1 MFVLGVVAGCTFQTS
16 PSLSDRAKVERID
29 LMYERYQ
36 KSFPDTPA
44 VRVDQL
50 IAMRQQKRAVLVD
63 SREPREQQVSMI
75 PDAISL
81 VDFTRD
87 ASSYVGRPVVFYCTI
102 GYRSGVVAAEY
113 CKNDV
118 DAYNLKGGILSWV
131 HAGQNVVDGRKET
144 RKVHVYGSEWNLL
157 PCGYEA
163 VW

>member
-1 MFVLGVVAGCTFQTS
+1 
-16 PSLSDRAKVERID
+16 
-29 LMYERYQ
+29 
-36 KSFPDTPA
+36 
-44 VRVDQL
+44 VDQL

-81 VDFTRD
+81 TDFTRN
-87 ASSYVGRPVVFYCTI
+87 ASSYAGRPVVFYCTI
-102 GYRSGVVAAEY
+102 GYRSGVVATEY
-113 CKNDV
+113 RKNDV

-144 RKVHVYGSEWNLL
+144 RKVHVYGSKWNLL